1 MALKTPA
8 SPAKYI
14 SMYGILP
21 QNDPMCYGFSMFSK
35 YLYFKSVYEHTYF
48 HYKTDAGT
56 LAYEPDASKYPALSD
71 AVAKIWGVS
80 CAEELGIYL
89 ALCPLMAK
97 DIMFAAWTSGYK
109 TAAHFNCGKTFK
121 ALHELCI
128 QDPDATAEALQDPD
142 FPDLVKLTFTE
153 GYFDPSDG
161 LYPNDGLF

>member
-21 QNDPMCYGFSMFSK
+21 QNDPMCHGFSMFDK
-35 YLYFKSVYEHTYF
+35 YLYFKSVYEHTSC
-48 HYKTDAGT
+48 HYKSGWTGKPY
-56 LAYEPDASKYPALSD
+56 YEPDASMHPALSD
-71 AVAKIWGVS
+71 AVAKIWGIS
-80 CAEELGIYL
+80 CAEELGIHL

-128 QDPDATAEALQDPD
+128 QDPDGAAEAAGDPD
-142 FPDLVKLTFTE
+142 FPSLVSLVFEE
-153 GYFDPSDG
+153 GYFNEEG
-161 LYPNDGLF
+161 GLF